1 MKKYYAKQW
10 FKLIFITFLLGSII
24 SAQETEFKK
33 FPPNYNTV
41 VPQLNFKNTDIRDI
55 MRGLALEYKTN
66 IVIDNTIN
74 KRISVALFDVKL
86 IDAIKIITTDNGFEF
101 KNDNKRF
108 FIKDLPKQKPQPK
121 TNPAVI
127 NYNKTNKKIDIKANR
142 TNIKNFIKT
151 LRKKTGN
158 NYLLVNR
165 TSGFISGELNNISHD
180 KGLKNILLNNGFYF
194 KKKDSIYFI
203 SRAKYFLTDKKKQQ
217 DKTENYWVQAEDN
230 LLTIDV
236 KNAQLSKIL
245 DDITNQL
252 NLQIIK
258 LADPDNQ
265 ITIKCNNVPLDKA
278 LYYLFKGSRFT
289 FKKEDNTYIIG
300 KNDNKH
306 LDNIKL
312 VRLRHLRADKVH
324 QKLPKSLTQGITT
337 EIVVEHNAIALI
349 GNNEKV
355 TQLEQY
361 LSGIDKPVP
370 QVMIEALV
378 IDYNL
383 NNLFE
388 MGVNAAT
395 SDTSLTGRRS
405 DKWFPGFDVTAG
417 GKTINRTLKDIGTV
431 NLFGS
436 SINVGNLGKLPDSF
450 FMNLKL
456 LEKDKIA
463 NIKSRPVLSTLNGHK
478 ASLRIGTIQNYIFN
492 DIMPIRNQYHNSDI
506 LQKEKVQKI
515 EAFIS
520 FEITP
525 WVGPNNQLTLH
536 LKPDFQTPVGKFSS
550 DKRKIPAINTRTLE
564 STVRLKDGETIV
576 LGGLIQN
583 TENNTVN
590 KVPILGDIPILG
602 ALFRSTSTEDVK
614 AELIIYITPHI
625 FYENE
630 FGARDFNTMGKDDDN
645 TSHFLFKKEN
655 VTEFNFAVPEIKDT
669 TAISDSTKTKMNN
682 DKKNLK

>member
-10 FKLIFITFLLGSII
+10 FKLFFITILLTCTIFAG
-24 SAQETEFKK
+24 ETEIKK
-33 FPPNYNTV
+33 FPPNYDAI

-66 IVIDNTIN
+66 IVIDNSIN
-74 KRISVALFDVKL
+74 KKISVALFDVKL
-86 IDAIKIITTDNGFEF
+86 IDAIKIIATDNGFAF
-101 KNDNKRF
+101 KNDDKRF
-108 FIKDLPKQKPQPK
+108 FIKDLPKEKPKPK

-127 NYNKTNKKIDIKANR
+127 NYNKKNDKIDIKVSR
-142 TNIKNFIKT
+142 TNIKDFIET
-151 LRKKTGN
+151 LRKETSK
-158 NYLLVNR
+158 NYLLVNG
-165 TSGFISGELNNISHD
+165 TSGFISGELNDIKHD

-203 SRAKYFLTDKKKQQ
+203 SRAEYFATGKKKQSGRNG
-217 DKTENYWVQAEDN
+217 NYWVQAESN

-236 KNAQLSKIL
+236 KDVQLSRIL

-258 LADPDNQ
+258 LANPDSK
-265 ITIKCNNVPLDKA
+265 ITIKCNSIPLDKA
-278 LYYLFKGSRFT
+278 LYYLFKGTKFT
-289 FKKEDNTYIIG
+289 FKKEDDTYIIG
-300 KNDNKH
+300 EGTNKN

-312 VRLRHLRADKVH
+312 VRLHHLRADKVH
-324 QKLPKSLTQGITT
+324 EKLPKTLVTGITT

-349 GNNEKV
+349 GNNEKIN
-355 TQLEQY
+355 QLEQY
-361 LSGIDKPVP
+361 LQEIDHPVP

-388 MGVNAAT
+388 MGVQAST
-395 SDTSLTGRRS
+395 GDTAMVGRV

-417 GKTINRTLKDIGTV
+417 GNTINNALKDIGTM

-436 SINVGNLGKLPDSF
+436 SINVGNLGKLPDNF
-450 FMNLKL
+450 FMNFKL
-456 LEKDKIA
+456 LEEDGIA
-463 NIKSRPVLSTLNGHK
+463 NVKSRPVLSTLNGHT
-478 ASLRIGTIQNYIFN
+478 ASLRIGTIQNYVFT
-492 DIMPIRNQYHNSDI
+492 DIMPIRNQYTSSDVI
-506 LQKEKVQKI
+506 QQEKFQKI

-536 LKPDFQTPVGKFSS
+536 LKPDFQTPVGKFSP
-550 DKRKIPAINTRTLE
+550 DKKQIPAINTRTLE
-564 STVRLKDGETIV
+564 STIRLKDGETIV
-576 LGGLIQN
+576 LGGLIQD
-583 TENNTVN
+583 TENNKVS

-602 ALFRSTSTEDVK
+602 SLFRSTSTEDVK

-630 FGARDFNTMGKDDDN
+630 FGARDFNMVEKNDDEL
-645 TSHFLFKKEN
+645 SHFLFKKEN
-655 VTEFNFAVPEIKDT
+655 VTEFNFAVPKIKDT
-669 TAISDSTKTKMNN
+669 TSVSDSTKIKLTDDQKDN
-682 DKKNLK
+682 K